1 MTGEWHAVPCTRP
14 EQKPPTEL
22 EKQGAFTSIV
32 REPTQ
37 NSTDNRLDET
47 RPVKVKFSL
56 KSIPLGTVKD
66 SYLPQDIWMNHVSS
80 SAFYRGSAN
89 RRAEP
94 HAQAAGTEWDND
106 EDVQV
111 LLIEDY
117 NTTGLAGDVTLYQHD
132 PDDTPADERR
142 NTFYWLLRT
151 IGMTSPS
158 TGRGGSWGLGK
169 LAFPLAS
176 RLKTFFVV
184 TSRDDGGERFL
195 LGQALLEYR
204 KDRFDDNMKYDNM
217 LYFANQF
224 DNDVEDHW
232 IPISDQDEI
241 NEFCTKFD
249 VDRPLDK
256 PGTSF
261 IIPYPRNTD
270 DDPVNDLHRLM
281 CGVSLNYALGI
292 MQGRLE
298 LEFVDANGTTTTIN
312 AENFRELIEQDNF
325 RWEAIQER
333 RRGQPTAS
341 YTTKERVLE
350 LLDLFEKMS
359 DDDAGN
365 QEDCE
370 EFELPPLEGGRRLYE
385 RFDEVMPEQGTDDFE
400 RLKDAFQDG
409 KFIKIKHSVPVVNA
423 DNSMEDGV
431 VEFVVHNVAT
441 NDERAQAHYYRSQ
454 ISLPMV
460 NRKEPLR
467 PSLSSL
473 VMVGR
478 EDADALSE
486 MLRSAEGPAHLN
498 WETQGDRLEAYRLGP
513 ATIRYIKNLPELL
526 VSRLLSV
533 EGEANPLWQD
543 LFSFGGD
550 ERDDD
555 NEGEGEGQEVDG
567 IERLFTIT
575 DLPDDTGFSV
585 EKRATADSLEG
596 ESFLLQ
602 IGYPNP
608 PLLKWNRAPDSRLS
622 DATEDITGWQSQGC
636 TVETIQHDTSGN
648 TYTDKVRLTVVD
660 NDFKLIVNSL
670 RPEKKARM
678 KLQAYEG
685 NAEVPGDGFT
695 LNEVELN
702 QIEEGA

>member
-32 REPTQ
+32 REPAQ
-37 NSTDNRLDET
+37 NSTDNRLDES
-47 RPVKVKFSL
+47 RPVKVRFSL
-56 KSIPLGTVKD
+56 KSIPLGTVKN

-94 HAQAAGTEWDND
+94 HAQAAGSEWATD
-106 EDVQV
+106 EDVEV

-132 PDDTPADERR
+132 PDDTPEDERN

-184 TSRDDGGERFL
+184 TSRDDGGDRFL

-204 KDRFDDNMKYDNM
+204 KDRFDNNIKYDNM

-224 DNDVEDHW
+224 DNDVKDHW

-298 LEFVDANGTTTTIN
+298 MEFVDANGTTTTIN

-350 LLDLFEKMS
+350 LLDLFEKMN
-359 DDDAGN
+359 DDNAGN

-385 RFDEVMPEQGTDDFE
+385 RFDDVMPEQGTDDFE
-400 RLKDAFQDG
+400 RLKDAFQDV
-409 KFIKIKHSVPVVNA
+409 KFIKITHSVPVVNA

-460 NRKEPLR
+460 NRKTLR

-486 MLRSAEGPAHLN
+486 MSGRRASSPQLGNSRRSSGSLSSWTSHNKIHQEFARIVGQSI
-498 WETQGDRLEAYRLGP
+498 T
-513 ATIRYIKNLPELL
+513 
-526 VSRLLSV
+526 SV
-533 EGEANPLWQD
+533 EGEANR
-543 LFSFGGD
+543 FGK
-550 ERDDD
+550 
-555 NEGEGEGQEVDG
+555 
-567 IERLFTIT
+567 IC
-575 DLPDDTGFSV
+575 
-585 EKRATADSLEG
+585 
-596 ESFLLQ
+596 
-602 IGYPNP
+602 
-608 PLLKWNRAPDSRLS
+608 SRL
-622 DATEDITGWQSQGC
+622 
-636 TVETIQHDTSGN
+636 VEISEMM
-648 TYTDKVRLTVVD
+648 
-660 NDFKLIVNSL
+660 SL
-670 RPEKKARM
+670 MEKM
-678 KLQAYEG
+678 KMKRTMT
-685 NAEVPGDGFT
+685 T
-695 LNEVELN
+695 LNDCLPSLTFQMTPVSR
-702 QIEEGA
+702 